1 MLTKGVT
8 IEKLKLCVAEVVCSF
23 SWSSSLRTG
32 GSVLGMRDCFWRI
45 AVDFGDWTKEVN
57 TVPEAVSVWPAV
69 RYILDTGQYRCI
81 VSNLPLF
88 FIILYNIQSYISNN
102 SIYHIVNFLY
112 FFMELLTFTA
122 TPYMISCEGWKNLW
136 VYVGSHFHHSQLLT
150 WQIMT
155 KIVKCC
161 NISIVLSIKLLQY
174 RGNMAIHVHYMS
186 HHLGSKPKLKRSD
199 GELIFYSK
207 IKSFQ
212 YFQCLATSVS
222 VLSHVESL
230 GNFKNKY
237 KTKKEKVRNQTTYIT
252 KFSKKKESETNK
264 EEEEKKRKK
273 KKKKKQLLHGATPA
287 SLSSSSFS
295 PSSLF
300 SFLTNETFRVSARYP
315 FTGRK
320 GRISSVQ
327 PLCSRYFFRYKKR
340 GLSIPM
346 H

>member
-1 MLTKGVT
+1 MTLYLIYIFLTFFNLTRCILSIK
-8 IEKLKLCVAEVVCSF
+8 
-23 SWSSSLRTG
+23 
-32 GSVLGMRDCFWRI
+32 D
-45 AVDFGDWTKEVN
+45 VN
-57 TVPEAVSVWPAV
+57 TVPEVVSVWSPI

-136 VYVGSHFHHSQLLT
+136 VYVGSHFLHSQLLT

-212 YFQCLATSVS
+212 YFQC
-222 VLSHVESL
+222 
-230 GNFKNKY
+230 
-237 KTKKEKVRNQTTYIT
+237 
-252 KFSKKKESETNK
+252 
-264 EEEEKKRKK
+264 
-273 KKKKKQLLHGATPA
+273 
-287 SLSSSSFS
+287 
-295 PSSLF
+295 
-300 SFLTNETFRVSARYP
+300 
-315 FTGRK
+315 
-320 GRISSVQ
+320 
-327 PLCSRYFFRYKKR
+327 
-340 GLSIPM
+340 
-346 H
+346 